1 MSNSSPPLA
10 PVRIRQRPQPKRS
23 ASEASDPPER
33 LIADSGG
40 GPRKK
45 RQPNSGSFKKG
56 EPSRNP
62 SGRPKGAKGKKSV
75 VRKVLLER
83 VTVRLP
89 SGPKKLTV
97 FEALLLKERDMA
109 FSGDWRARKT
119 MLELGRWSLPDDVLE
134 DAGIAAAT
142 DPETDRAIIEWFEEE
157 VRHKERHKREEGE

>member
-1 MSNSSPPLA
+1 MSNSNPLP
-10 PVRIRQRPQPKRS
+10 PVRVRRRPQSQPLS
-23 ASEASDPPER
+23 TTEAEPSER
-33 LIADSGG
+33 IVADSSDK
-40 GPRKK
+40 PRKK
-45 RQPNSGSFKKG
+45 RLPNSGSFKKG
-56 EPSRNP
+56 EPSHNP
-62 SGRPKGAKGKKSV
+62 NGRPKGAKGKKSV

-134 DAGIAAAT
+134 DSGVAPAT
-142 DPETDRAIIEWFEEE
+142 DPETDRAIIEWFEDE
-157 VRHKERHKREEGE
+157 VRYKDRHKGQDRK